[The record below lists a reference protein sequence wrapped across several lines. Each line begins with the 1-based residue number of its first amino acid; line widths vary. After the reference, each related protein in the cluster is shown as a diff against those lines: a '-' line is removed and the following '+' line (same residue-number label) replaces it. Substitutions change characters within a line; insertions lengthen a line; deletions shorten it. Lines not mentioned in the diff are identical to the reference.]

1 MYKNFNLTES
11 EREQILNQHKGYG
24 YKKPLNEQSL
34 GNENVEDEKEELSF
48 HMKSGVIANLLEKRG
63 YKKVKEDTKD
73 GNVINIYDYVDG
85 SYTIRVEI
93 FTTKDKILGI
103 VLYRGPEFGYPN
115 TKVEENLIEKIFKRE
130 FISLN
135 KGLGNFQDVLDKAK
149 DILESTKKYNNA
161 PSLPKSR
168 MYEGDINEGFG
179 RDISVQMAIWS
190 HLSDI
195 EYDSPEQRKI
205 RCNFIKLLVAKYIPK
220 DVEVNEDKLDALYD
234 QVSNRDFSG
243 SALDE
248 PAMDDMNEGWRD
260 VFGEPDVKDA
270 ARSAYKSQ
278 GHSMMGKDD
287 EQRVG
292 EYYTVFN
299 GEKFFSNQ
307 IEYADYQDMGELP
320 RIENG
325 MLIVPNPAWES

>member
-11 EREQILNQHKGYG
+11 ERERILDMHKEHG
-24 YKKPLNEQSL
+24 YKKALNEQEMANPSKPDDDDMIKKL
-34 GNENVEDEKEELSF
+34 LAHYGFKKEMEKMQNNGLFIEGYGN
-48 HMKSGVIANLLEKRG
+48 G
-63 YKKVKEDTKD
+63 KKINIILTKKD
-73 GNVINIYDYVDG
+73 GTNIA
-85 SYTIRVEI
+85 
-93 FTTKDKILGI
+93 KI
-103 VLYRGPEFGYPN
+103 LYRGPEFGNPDNVVNTDLTFEFFKKEWMPVTVDNNTFPN
-115 TKVEENLIEKIFKRE
+115 AIEAALKHAKTIGEYNESKPLREEEIDEME
-130 FISLN
+130 V
-135 KGLGNFQDVLDKAK
+135 G
-149 DILESTKKYNNA
+149 
-161 PSLPKSR
+161 
-168 MYEGDINEGFG
+168 EGDINEGFG

-205 RCNFIKLLVAKYIPK
+205 RCNFIKLLVAKYIPNNI
-220 DVEVNEDKLDALYD
+220 EVNEDKLDALYD

-260 VFGEPDVKDA
+260 IFGEPDVKDA

-278 GHSMMGKDD
+278 GHSMMGSDD
-287 EQRVG
+287 EQREG

-307 IEYADYQDMGELP
+307 IEYADYQDMGDLQ
-320 RIENG
+320 R
-325 MLIVPNPAWES
+325 V